1 MKKRNRSINLLLM
14 DEVANGLVKCSLAN
28 WTGLTYKIP
37 RTELDKCKEI
47 PALKQTGVYFL
58 FGRSDETGE
67 EVVYVGQAG
76 IRKNG
81 EGILLRLLEHRKN
94 EKKDYWTEAVVFT
107 TSNDSFGPTEI
118 SYLENQFCNMAKDAN
133 RYTVKNSNDPTPGNI
148 TEEKKCE
155 LDEFIDFS
163 TTIMKTLGHQVF
175 VPLVSNAKEDSANS
189 SSTVVDD
196 EPLFYFN
203 RTAGKASGRRS
214 AEGFVVLEGSV
225 VSAKLQASCPE
236 NVKKVREFYAKI
248 IDNQNVLTDNVLLTS
263 PSAAA
268 AFVGGSSYSGNL
280 MWKTEDGRTLKE
292 VEEAEGVLV

>member
-118 SYLENQFCNMAKDAN
+118 SYLENQFCNMAKVAN

-163 TTIMKTLGHQVF
+163 TTIMRTLGHQVF
-175 VPLVSNAKEDSANS
+175 EPLVSNEKVDSDNV

-203 RTAGKASGRRS
+203 RTAGKASGRRT
-214 AEGFVVLEGSV
+214 ADGFVVFEGS
-225 VSAKLQASCPE
+225 SIDLKMTNSCP
-236 NVKKVREFYAKI
+236 KGVRRYREKYAKKI
-248 IDNQNVLTDNVLLTS
+248 GSDGVLSANLLFTS

-268 AFVGGSSYSGNL
+268 GFVGGASLNGNAT
-280 MWKTEDGRTLKE
+280 WKTEDGRTLKE